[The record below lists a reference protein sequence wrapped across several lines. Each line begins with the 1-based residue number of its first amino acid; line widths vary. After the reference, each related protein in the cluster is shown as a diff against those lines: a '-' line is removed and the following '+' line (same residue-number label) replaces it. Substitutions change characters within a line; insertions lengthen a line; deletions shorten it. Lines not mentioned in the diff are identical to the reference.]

1 MRLVAT
7 TATALFGASI
17 LATSSPLANLAFANN
32 SNTNLNNQTNSQVE
46 ATDAP
51 AQPNQQPAA
60 KPAEQPAKPD
70 VITVQRGDYL
80 AKLAKQYDTT
90 TLRLFYANGAIK
102 DPDLIYPAQKLRVP
116 KPDEKLT
123 PRPVPANQQVAQP
136 TKRVEAQAAAPQ
148 AAVAKT
154 APTPR
159 PTERRSSAAA
169 PSTASGSIWD
179 RVAACESGG
188 NWHINTGNGFYGGL
202 QFTYSTWL
210 GYGGGAYAPRAD
222 LATRDQQIAIAQ
234 KVLAGQGWNA
244 WPVCSYKAGAR

>member
-7 TATALFGASI
+7 TATALFGASV
-17 LATSSPLANLAFANN
+17 LATSSPLANLAFANH
-32 SNTNLNNQTNSQVE
+32 SNTNLNNQTSSQV
-46 ATDAP
+46 ATVDES
-51 AQPNQQPAA
+51 AQPTQQSPA
-60 KPAEQPAKPD
+60 KPTEQPAKPD

-80 AKLAKQYDTT
+80 AKLAKQYGTT
-90 TLRLFYANGAIK
+90 TLRLFYANSAIK

-123 PRPVPANQQVAQP
+123 PRPVPTNQQIATP
-136 TKRVEAQAAAPQ
+136 TKQAASKAAAPQ
-148 AAVAKT
+148 

-159 PTERRSSAAA
+159 PTERRTAVAA
-169 PSTASGSIWD
+169 PTTASGSVWD
-179 RVAACESGG
+179 RIAACESGG

-210 GYGGGAYAPRAD
+210 GYGGGAYASRAD